1 MPWLSGAG
9 WLPKREDATK
19 WEVRR
24 VWHNDPTKA
33 LQPTTRPK
41 RRGRI
46 LKSGGLVPVGDG
58 VGDVDQVVG
67 DSLNI

>member
-1 MPWLSGAG
+1 MCRGSAAWAPEKEGCH
-9 WLPKREDATK
+9 
-19 WEVRR
+19 EVGGPPGLAPRP
-24 VWHNDPTKA
+24 DQSPG
-33 LQPTTRPK
+33 PTTRPK